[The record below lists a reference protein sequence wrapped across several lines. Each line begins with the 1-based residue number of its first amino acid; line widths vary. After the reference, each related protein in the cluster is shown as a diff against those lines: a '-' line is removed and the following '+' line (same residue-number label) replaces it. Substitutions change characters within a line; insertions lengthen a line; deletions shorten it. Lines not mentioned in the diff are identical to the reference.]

1 MSTKLQQSKLFL
13 GEAARL
19 VARVCEHI
27 DDNYDEKLPQDL
39 IDAFESSTQEL
50 AAGVDRRIAVNAQ
63 FESTIEA
70 LKNRESWAIAV
81 RKRLEKE
88 HESFVQR
95 TREIVEQNPDV
106 VFKSGN
112 FGTVLKIQ
120 KNGGRQA
127 IKYHLVTGNRSVSKV
142 IDDQTIEMF
151 DIDDKYLEYVSCI
164 KINTDAV
171 FADLSAGKQIG
182 WAEFLPQGTRLAGLT
197 IPKPKKEI
205 K

>member
-1 MSTKLQQSKLFL
+1 MATNLQQNKLFL

-27 DDNYDEKLPQDL
+27 DENYDEQLPQDL
-39 IDAFESSTQEL
+39 IDEFNSSSQAL

-70 LKNRESWAIAV
+70 LKNREAWAIAV

-106 VFKSGN
+106 TFKSAN
-112 FGTVLKIQ
+112 FGTALKIV

-127 IKYHLVTGNRSVSKV
+127 IKYHIVTGNRSVSNV

-151 DIDDKYLEYVSCI
+151 NIDERYLEYVSCI
-164 KINTDAV
+164 KINTTAV
-171 FADLSAGKQIG
+171 FTDLAAGKQIG
-182 WAEFLPQGTRLAGLT
+182 WAEFLPQGTRLAGLK
-197 IPKPKKEI
+197 IPKPKEESK
-205 K
+205 

>member
-27 DDNYDEKLPQDL
+27 DENYDEQLPQDL
-39 IDAFESSTQEL
+39 IDEFNSSSQAL

-70 LKNRESWAIAV
+70 LKNREAWAIAV

-127 IKYHLVTGNRSVSKV
+127 IKYHVTTCNKSVSNV
-142 IDDQTIEMF
+142 IDDTTIEMF
-151 DIDDKYLEYVSCI
+151 GIDDRYLEYVSCI
-164 KINTDAV
+164 KLNTDAI
-171 FADLSAGKQIG
+171 FRDLIIGKQLG